1 MAGRRN
7 RSRHWRECLAT
18 AASPGERMSV
28 AWDYL
33 RARIAKVAQDAGE
46 DAADTVRESVATQL
60 VEAADW
66 AWERAW
72 EAAR

>member
-33 RARIAKVAQDAGE
+33 RARIAEVAQHAGE
-46 DAADTVRESVATQL
+46 GAADAVRDRVAAHL
-60 VEAADW
+60 IEAAD
-66 AWERAW
+66 RAW
-72 EAAR
+72 AATR